1 MREQMDDNFRS
12 LIEWMLFGL
21 VDFDFLSEALLP
33 EQCPEGRF
41 TAETDK
47 EGAALLVGKMAYGTV
62 LVPGMRTIRS
72 TTLERL
78 EALAD
83 AGGRVIFLGK
93 VPTLVDAVVSDR
105 AAKLAERSVVLPF
118 QQYELM
124 EALEEERELDIR
136 KENGDRTDNLFY
148 QLREDSGC
156 RWLFVC
162 HVGRK
167 NNRLDQPEVLQVRIR
182 GSVQVTCYHAMD
194 GSVQALEAEYLDGW
208 TQLQVTL
215 FSQDSFLWRLTE
227 KQGDGAAEPEKKQE
241 NSIAD
246 PAGRQDGTMVSSGD
260 SFPVKTGSLRPFY
273 GLVAGNGAASGKQET
288 ITAVIREP
296 ETVTPA
302 EPNVLLLDR
311 AAWRLDEGAWQ
322 PEEDILRL
330 DNSIRS
336 ILGYPHR
343 QDAYTQPWRIRESP
357 EKNQVSLRV
366 EIWSEMDTGELK
378 LAMERPEKAVI
389 RWNGTFC
396 DAKTD
401 GWYVDSFIHTV
412 PVPGLVKGKNEL
424 LLSIPFGRKTNL
436 ENMYLLGDFGV
447 RLQGTRAVVTEK
459 EKKLY
464 FGDITRQGLAFYGG
478 NITYAMHFTLER
490 EQETILRVP
499 HFAAPVLE
507 ARVDG
512 RSVGLIALAPHTLRA
527 GKLSAGRHLLE
538 ICAFGNR
545 FNTFGTLHN
554 CNEEYK
560 WYGPD
565 SYRTRGSE
573 WSEAWCVRP
582 AGILSRV
589 EILEGRPD

>member
-1 MREQMDDNFRS
+1 
-12 LIEWMLFGL
+12 
-21 VDFDFLSEALLP
+21 
-33 EQCPEGRF
+33 
-41 TAETDK
+41 
-47 EGAALLVGKMAYGTV
+47 
-62 LVPGMRTIRS
+62 MRTIRS

-93 VPTLVDAVVSDR
+93 VPALVDAVVSDR

-148 QLREDSGC
+148 QLREDNGC

-167 NNRLDQPEVLQVRIR
+167 NNRLDKPEVLQVRIR

-246 PAGRQDGTMVSSGD
+246 PPGKQDGTMVSSGD
-260 SFPVKTGSLRPFY
+260 SYPVKTGSLRPFY

-288 ITAVIREP
+288 ITTVIREP
-296 ETVTPA
+296 ETVMPA

-343 QDAYTQPWRIRESP
+343 QDAYTQPWRIREAP

-389 RWNGTFC
+389 RWNGTLC

>member
-1 MREQMDDNFRS
+1 M
-12 LIEWMLFGL
+12 
-21 VDFDFLSEALLP
+21 
-33 EQCPEGRF
+33 
-41 TAETDK
+41 
-47 EGAALLVGKMAYGTV
+47 
-62 LVPGMRTIRS
+62 
-72 TTLERL
+72 
-78 EALAD
+78 
-83 AGGRVIFLGK
+83 
-93 VPTLVDAVVSDR
+93 
-105 AAKLAERSVVLPF
+105 VLPF

>member
-1 MREQMDDNFRS
+1 M
-12 LIEWMLFGL
+12 
-21 VDFDFLSEALLP
+21 
-33 EQCPEGRF
+33 
-41 TAETDK
+41 
-47 EGAALLVGKMAYGTV
+47 
-62 LVPGMRTIRS
+62 
-72 TTLERL
+72 
-78 EALAD
+78 
-83 AGGRVIFLGK
+83 
-93 VPTLVDAVVSDR
+93 
-105 AAKLAERSVVLPF
+105 
-118 QQYELM
+118 
-124 EALEEERELDIR
+124 
-136 KENGDRTDNLFY
+136 
-148 QLREDSGC
+148 
-156 RWLFVC
+156 
-162 HVGRK
+162 GRK

-246 PAGRQDGTMVSSGD
+246 PPGKQDGTMVSSGD
-260 SFPVKTGSLRPFY
+260 SYPVKTGSLRPFY

-288 ITAVIREP
+288 ITTVIREP
-296 ETVTPA
+296 ETVMPA

-343 QDAYTQPWRIRESP
+343 QDAYTQPWRIREAP

-389 RWNGTFC
+389 RWNGTLC